1 MVLIDGRIPIDTP
14 NLNTDRHITR
24 DNMTT
29 ATKTKT
35 KAKKSVRRGTV
46 PTTTTKAKRAKPTKH
61 GDGHSAKSAHDTP
74 SISVDTQAGIVLTN
88 PINLEPPESTGTPS
102 GDVPANPIVLAM
114 ADLYRRKRIAFKT
127 RQSSLQ
133 PMYALARQLMRV
145 GAIEKVSERKA
156 ACDKARK
163 MVDAI
168 VGGDDWTEDLEIAQ
182 TIREMVASVSLT
194 PTVEKCTATIRE
206 MEKNMDEQL
215 QKLPI
220 YEWVKSVRGCGVINV
235 CNVIAVAGDLND
247 YHRRLGSKAIGAI
260 YRKFGLAEP
269 SSYKMITKYGKTY
282 SAKPRENR
290 AVMWNV
296 GSCLWKQNYDP
307 IPKGMTE
314 AEEEAYEKVPQRYRA
329 LFDERKIHYAE
340 KYPNATKLHVQR
352 MAQRKMEK
360 VWLADFYQEW
370 RRVM

>member
-1 MVLIDGRIPIDTP
+1 
-14 NLNTDRHITR
+14 
-24 DNMTT
+24 MTT
-29 ATKTKT
+29 ATKA
-35 KAKKSVRRGTV
+35 KAKKSVRRGMV
-46 PTTTTKAKRAKPTKH
+46 ITTTRSLKRTKPTKK
-61 GDGHSAKSAHDTP
+61 GDGHSADSPIDP
-74 SISVDTQAGIVLTN
+74 QSISVETQAGIVLDK
-88 PINLEPPESTGTPS
+88 PINLEPPELTVPNG
-102 GDVPANPIVLAM
+102 GDGRGNPIVLAM

-145 GAIEKVSERKA
+145 GTIEKESERKA

-168 VGGDDWTEDLEIAQ
+168 VDGDDWTEDLDIAQ
-182 TIREMVASVSLT
+182 TIRDMVASVSLT

-206 MEKNMDEQL
+206 MERNMEEQL

-220 YEWVKSVRGCGVINV
+220 YDWVKSVRGCGVINV

-247 YHRRLGSKAIGAI
+247 YHRRFGSKAIGAI

-269 SSYKMITKYGKTY
+269 SSYKMLTKNGRTY

-290 AVMWNV
+290 AVMYNV
-296 GSCLWKQNYDP
+296 GSCLIRQNFTACP
-307 IPKGMTE
+307 PGLTK
-314 AEEEAYEKVPQRYRA
+314 AEEEAFVKQPLHYRA
-329 LFDERKIHYAE
+329 LFDERKIHYAA

>member
-1 MVLIDGRIPIDTP
+1 
-14 NLNTDRHITR
+14 
-24 DNMTT
+24 MTT
-29 ATKTKT
+29 AT

-46 PTTTTKAKRAKPTKH
+46 PATTTKAKRAEPTKN
-61 GDGHSAKSAHDTP
+61 GDGHSAKPAHDTP
-74 SISVDTQAGIVLTN
+74 SISVETQVGIVLN
-88 PINLEPPESTGTPS
+88 DPINLAPPELTAAHS

-145 GAIEKVSERKA
+145 GAIEKESERKA

-168 VGGDDWTEDLEIAQ
+168 VDGDTWTEDLEIAQ

-206 MEKNMDEQL
+206 MERNMEEQL

-220 YEWVKSVRGCGVINV
+220 YEWVKSIRGCGVINV

-247 YHRRLGSKAIGAI
+247 YHRKFGSKAIGAI

-269 SSYKMITKYGKTY
+269 SSYKQITKNGKTY

-290 AVMWNV
+290 AVMYNV
-296 GSCLWKQNYDP
+296 GSCLIRQNFTP
-307 IPKGMTE
+307 CPSGLTE
-314 AEEEAYEKVPQRYRA
+314 AEEEAFVKQPLYYRA

-340 KYPNATKLHVQR
+340 KYPASSKLHVLR

-360 VWLADFYQEW
+360 VWLSDFYHEW